1 MRVVI
6 VGAGAVGSFLGW
18 AVAAGGGRTTLVR
31 RGFAGD
37 GESLDR
43 LTTIR
48 PDGTMSEVEVAITG
62 SPATIATEP
71 PDLVILAVKQYDLPA
86 ALESLARWPAVAV
99 LTAENGVG
107 AEEAAVA
114 ARPGAPV
121 LAASVTASVERAAD
135 GSVGW
140 LRTGGIGLAVVEPGS
155 AGTDPSRRLV
165 RALARALRAA
175 GLPVRVLDDA
185 AAMKWSKLV
194 ANLVANATSALL
206 DLDPAEVYADPA
218 LFAVERDQLREALA
232 VMRALDLEPVD
243 LPGAPV
249 RRLATATGLP
259 AAIGR
264 PVLARVVGSARG
276 GKEPSLRQA
285 LRAGGPTEVGWLNG
299 AVARAGA
306 AAGVPVPVNAALAE
320 IVAAAS
326 SDATRRA
333 WFRGRSDRLLA
344 ELGRQ

>member
-1 MRVVI
+1 MRVLV

-18 AVAAGGGRTTLVR
+18 AVATGGARATLVR
-31 RGFAGD
+31 RRSAGTP
-37 GESLDR
+37 GHPEM
-43 LTTIR
+43 LTVVR
-48 PDGTMSEVEVAITG
+48 PDGTA
-62 SPATIATEP
+62 AATEVTVVP
-71 PDLVILAVKQYDLPA
+71 DVGSADEPDLVIVAVKQYDLPA
-86 ALESLARWPAVAV
+86 ALESLARWPAAAV
-99 LTAENGVG
+99 LTTENGVG
-107 AEEAAVA
+107 AEETAVA

-135 GSVGW
+135 GTVAW

-155 AGTDPSRRLV
+155 AGTDSSRRLV

-206 DLDPAEVYADPA
+206 DLGPAEVYADPA

-232 VMRALDLEPVD
+232 VMRVLDLEPVD

-285 LRAGGPTEVGWLNG
+285 VRAGGPTEVGWLNG

-333 WFRGRSDRLLA
+333 WFSGRPDRLLA
-344 ELGRQ
+344 ELGRA

>member
-1 MRVVI
+1 

-18 AVAAGGGRTTLVR
+18 AVATGGGRTTLVQR
-31 RGFAGD
+31 RPAGTPRAI
-37 GESLDR
+37 GTLAVV
-43 LTTIR
+43 R
-48 PDGTMSEVEVAITG
+48 PDGTEVA
-62 SPATIATEP
+62 TEVTVVP
-71 PDLVILAVKQYDLPA
+71 DVGAADEPDLVIVAVKQYDLPA
-86 ALESLARWPAVAV
+86 ALESLAQWPAVAV

-121 LAASVTASVERAAD
+121 LAASVTASVERTS
-135 GSVGW
+135 GSSVGW

-155 AGTDPSRRLV
+155 AGTDTSRRLV
-165 RALARALRAA
+165 RGLARSLRSV

-194 ANLVANATSALL
+194 ANLVGNATSAIL

-218 LFAVERDQLREALA
+218 LFALERDQLREALA
-232 VMRALDLEPVD
+232 VMRALGLEPVD

-264 PVLARVVGSARG
+264 PILARVVGSARG

-285 LRAGGPTEVGWLNG
+285 VRSGGPTEVGWLNG

-306 AAGVPVPVNAALAE
+306 AAGVPVPVNDALARL
-320 IVAAAS
+320 VTATGA
-326 SDATRRA
+326 DPTRRA
-333 WFRGRSDRLLA
+333 WFAGRPDRLLA
-344 ELGRQ
+344 ELGRD